1 MKEPRTRRAKTATA
15 DAGGAARRPRPTTP
29 ETVPA
34 TPLPPPQTAADILRL
49 MAQMREAN
57 ERLIV
62 AAVRAQDQSDEAEA
76 ETAEARE
83 DVHTLLRHLQEANDR
98 LAAGAVQAHAMAED
112 ARAREEE
119 YRQLSSRLLVVQ
131 DEERRRLALDLHDP
145 IGQHLA
151 ALAMQLDVIE
161 QRATT
166 LDAGAHHALAQ
177 SRALADQCAR
187 EVRTFAY
194 LLHPPLLDEM
204 GLRSAVR
211 WYVEGFTKRSGIRV
225 AVKLADVGRLSQ
237 PLETAL
243 FRVVQ
248 ESLTNVHRHAQTA
261 TASIRLAATA
271 ARVTLEVRDRGHGAG
286 ERLVRETGL
295 RRSEGLGVGIQGMRE
310 RIRQLGGTFDITFS
324 EKGTSVRVAVP
335 LHEVPA

>member
-15 DAGGAARRPRPTTP
+15 DAA
-29 ETVPA
+29 
-34 TPLPPPQTAADILRL
+34 PLPPPQTAADIARL

-166 LDAGAHHALAQ
+166 LDAGAQYALAQ

-211 WYVEGFTKRSGIRV
+211 WYVEGFTTRSGIRV
-225 AVKLADVGRLSQ
+225 AVTLADVGRLV
-237 PLETAL
+237 TAD
-243 FRVVQ
+243 
-248 ESLTNVHRHAQTA
+248 
-261 TASIRLAATA
+261 
-271 ARVTLEVRDRGHGAG
+271 RDRALPRGAG
-286 ERLVRETGL
+286 EPDQRPSSCAGLDRLDSSRGDSGSRHARGARQRA
-295 RRSEGLGVGIQGMRE
+295 RRW
-310 RIRQLGGTFDITFS
+310 
-324 EKGTSVRVAVP
+324 
-335 LHEVPA
+335 